1 MLATREFLDQDH
13 LDDFQNEESLI
24 PHRKNH
30 SKVVFVPG
38 VLLDELS
45 FVSPNQEQVS
55 VARPQR
61 KVCHRLRKLVRSLS
75 GLERKVIRFLYFRD
89 LPRSKVSEK
98 MKLSENELEGVLNH
112 AFAKLREGLRPLL
125 SPQ

>member
-1 MLATREFLDQDH
+1 
-13 LDDFQNEESLI
+13 LDDLRAEDALI

-30 SKVVFVPG
+30 SKVVFIPEA
-38 VLLDELS
+38 LLDQLS
-45 FVSPNQEQVS
+45 FALPNQETTS

-61 KVCHRLRKLVRSLS
+61 KACHRLRKLVRSLS

-112 AFAKLREGLRPLL
+112 AFAKLREGLRPLIA
-125 SPQ
+125 